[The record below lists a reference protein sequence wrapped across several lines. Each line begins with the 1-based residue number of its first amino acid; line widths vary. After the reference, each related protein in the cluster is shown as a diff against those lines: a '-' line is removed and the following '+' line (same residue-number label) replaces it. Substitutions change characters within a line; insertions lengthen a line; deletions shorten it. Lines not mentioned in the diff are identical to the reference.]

1 MILGLIVT
9 TSVTGFLLANDGEDI
24 IISKAKAGQYTVE
37 AENGEEKT
45 TEKLVQEKEEAA
57 DEIKVYVVGE
67 VNKPGVVTL
76 KKGQI
81 IQDAIELAGGPTEDA
96 DIENIN
102 LAYELRRML

>member
-24 IISKAKAGQYTVE
+24 IISKAKAGQY
-37 AENGEEKT
+37 GEEKT

-67 VNKPGVVTL
+67 VNKPGVV
-76 KKGQI
+76 KKV
-81 IQDAIELAGGPTEDA
+81 
-96 DIENIN
+96 
-102 LAYELRRML
+102 R